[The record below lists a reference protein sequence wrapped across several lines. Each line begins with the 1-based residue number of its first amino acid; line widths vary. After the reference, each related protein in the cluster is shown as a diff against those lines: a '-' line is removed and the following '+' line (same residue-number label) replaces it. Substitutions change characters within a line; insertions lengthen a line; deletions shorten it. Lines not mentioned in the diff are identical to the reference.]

1 MVCNGLFDELNE
13 EPDEL
18 VSTENG
24 MGLVAKA
31 VLMFSTNSSHWPF
44 STHERSPNE
53 SSMNALT
60 NKSGQLDSCSY
71 MLNKQV
77 HMVGCMLG
85 EVVCGDA
92 RSKCKLFDLSMLLEL
107 ESLSCGVVDLFV

>member
-1 MVCNGLFDELNE
+1 MSIWESSSFLFILDKSDDELLYPMVCNGLFDELNE

-31 VLMFSTNSSHWPF
+31 VLMFSTNSSHWLF

-53 SSMNALT
+53 SSM
-60 NKSGQLDSCSY
+60 
-71 MLNKQV
+71 
-77 HMVGCMLG
+77 
-85 EVVCGDA
+85 
-92 RSKCKLFDLSMLLEL
+92 
-107 ESLSCGVVDLFV
+107 